1 MANSIFKKRPDTFD
15 YETSRVCK
23 CCGTM
28 FQGRFCNRCGQK
40 VTEPHERSIL
50 NFLDSLLNAFTF
62 LDGKFI
68 KSLKL
73 LLSKPGQLSRNI
85 ADGVQTPFMKMVSL
99 FFVANFFYFLF
110 PVYDSFNSSLH
121 TQMNLVSHREVATRM
136 VDEKIAAQKTTI
148 EKFTEKYN
156 AQSTNLSKILLV
168 ILVIMFT
175 FLLMAVNFSRK
186 VYFFDHLL
194 FSLEFYSF
202 LILISLVII
211 PNMLV
216 LVIKGGLLYGYNWR
230 FILADQIYYPMM
242 LIVLG
247 YFLFK
252 AEINFYSQKWY
263 WALPKTIILLYTM
276 SFTWTAYRRLL
287 FYVTMWT
294 L

>member
-15 YETSRVCK
+15 YETPRVYK

-28 FQGRFCNRCGQK
+28 FQGW
-40 VTEPHERSIL
+40 
-50 NFLDSLLNAFTF
+50 
-62 LDGKFI
+62 
-68 KSLKL
+68 
-73 LLSKPGQLSRNI
+73 
-85 ADGVQTPFMKMVSL
+85 
-99 FFVANFFYFLF
+99 
-110 PVYDSFNSSLH
+110 
-121 TQMNLVSHREVATRM
+121 
-136 VDEKIAAQKTTI
+136 
-148 EKFTEKYN
+148 
-156 AQSTNLSKILLV
+156 
-168 ILVIMFT
+168 
-175 FLLMAVNFSRK
+175 
-186 VYFFDHLL
+186 

-202 LILISLVII
+202 LILVSLVII